1 MEKLNSTYGYLN
13 ITKINKL
20 PDTVRLEVTVGAT
33 QVLNG
38 DSYNSNFKEKFKTN
52 QLTVRKDNI
61 DDIDAI
67 IEFLR
72 DNAIACY
79 IKDIKN
85 LCENNLI
92 INYDDLVFNINDTQN
107 YDLFLHELNF

>member
-20 PDTVRLEVTVGAT
+20 PDTVRLEVTVGVT
-33 QVLNG
+33 QVING
-38 DSYNSNFKEKFKTN
+38 NRYLSNFEKELKTTY

-61 DDIDAI
+61 DAI
-67 IEFLR
+67 IKFLR

-79 IKDIKN
+79 IKDSKN

-92 INYDDLVFNINDTQN
+92 INYDDLVFNINDEQN
-107 YDLFLHELNF
+107 YDLFLYELDF

>member
-1 MEKLNSTYGYLN
+1 MEKLSSTYDYLN

-20 PDTVRLEVTVGAT
+20 PDTVRLELSVGVT
-33 QVLNG
+33 QVING
-38 DSYNSNFKEKFKTN
+38 DRYRSNFEKHFKTY

-61 DDIDAI
+61 DDII
-67 IEFLR
+67 KFLR
-72 DNAIACY
+72 DNAIVCH
-79 IKDIKN
+79 IKDSKN

-107 YDLFLHELNF
+107 YDLFLYELDF